1 VTRAWALP
9 LAAGAFWTGIFLE
22 GVNKGG
28 PSPATSFFVLAL
40 GLVGIGATLVPRGR
54 AYLGS
59 AVGLVLILSFGLL
72 GTGWAGVR
80 DAHVRASP
88 LAALAGRSVTVLGS
102 IESPPARGMFG
113 WTASMRVEF
122 VIPRAPSAPAAAIR
136 LSDPVWLEGHGLPP
150 NLRPGDRVAVDG
162 TLAQLRGSFGAYL
175 RHRGYPAV
183 LSADRLHDRGPPR
196 SFLRRAANRVRGAFG
211 QSLQR
216 VFPRREAGLLMGLA
230 LGDTSRLDPR
240 IEESFRATGLSHLTA
255 VSGENLAMFTAPILG
270 AAMLLRLGRSA
281 RLLVGVVA
289 VVFFVLLTGGEP
301 SVLRAAAMAG
311 LTLLGVFLGRP
322 RSPPAILAGAV
333 LLLLGNNPTLVYSI
347 GFRLSVAATAGI
359 AVLAGPLSDRFRWL
373 PRGLALAAATTIA
386 AQAGVTPLLLYHFG
400 VVPLVSV
407 PANLLAFP
415 AVGPAMILGLL
426 AAALGTVAHPVGVVI
441 GVLARLPLGY
451 LEGLAQRLA
460 RSPLPSVTSAGG
472 HLPELLVGL
481 LVLGGLAWWIRT
493 GARLHGRAVAVA
505 LFILPLFVWSSA
517 VRSGPPATLTVTFF
531 DVGQGDAALVRSPA
545 GASILIDGG
554 PDPDL
559 VVRKLAA
566 LGIRRL
572 DLIVATHQHADHVG
586 GLPSVLA
593 RFPVGLVLDP
603 GCRDDA
609 PAYAAFLSAVRSAG
623 VSFRHPR
630 SGAGFLLGDVS
641 VEVLGPDRCFNGTNS
656 DPNNDSLVL
665 RVVVAGSA
673 VLFPGD
679 AEQPNQAELLR
690 DEAALLPA
698 QVLKVPHHGG
708 ATSSPSFFKVVH
720 ASVAIVS
727 VGMNRYG
734 HPAASV
740 LQELARDG
748 MRVFRTDRSGDVTV
762 SFRGGDVLVDT
773 ET

>member
-1 VTRAWALP
+1 
-9 LAAGAFWTGIFLE
+9 LE

-88 LAALAGRSVTVLGS
+88 LAALAERSVTVLGS

-183 LSADRLHDRGPPR
+183 LLADRFPDRGPPT
-196 SFLRRAANRVRGAFG
+196 SVLRRAANGVRGAFG

-373 PRGLALAAATTIA
+373 PRGLALAAGTTIA

-493 GARLHGRAVAVA
+493 GARLHSRAVAVA
-505 LFILPLFVWSSA
+505 LLILPLFVWSSA

-531 DVGQGDAALVRSPA
+531 DVGWGDSALVRTPG

-554 PDPDL
+554 ADPEL
-559 VVRKLAA
+559 VATKLAA
-566 LGIRRL
+566 LGVRRV
-572 DLIVATHQHADHVG
+572 DLMVATHPHADHVA
-586 GLPSVLA
+586 GLPAVLA
-593 RFPVGLVLDP
+593 RFRVALVIDP
-603 GCRDDA
+603 GCRGDS
-609 PAYAAFLSAVRSAG
+609 PYYALFLGAVRSAA
-623 VSFRHPR
+623 VPFRHPR
-630 SGAGFLLGDVS
+630 AGASFLVGDVRIR
-641 VEVLGPDRCFNGTNS
+641 VLGPEHCFRGTRS
-656 DPNNDSLVL
+656 DANNDSLVL
-665 RVVVAGSA
+665 RMDIGSA
-673 VLFPGD
+673 SILFPGD
-679 AEQPNQAELLR
+679 AEEASQADLLR
-690 DEAALLPA
+690 DASGALPTM
-698 QVLKVPHHGG
+698 VLKVPHHGG
-708 ATSSPSFFKVVH
+708 ATNQPGFLAAMH
-720 ASVAIVS
+720 AGLAVVS
-727 VGMNRYG
+727 VGPNRFG
-734 HPAASV
+734 HPVASV

>member
-1 VTRAWALP
+1 MRAWALP
-9 LAAGAFWTGIFLE
+9 IAAGAFWSGILL
-22 GVNKGG
+22 KGLNQTDTT
-28 PSPATSFFVLAL
+28 PATSFLILAL
-40 GLVGIGATLVPRGR
+40 GVVGIGAMLVRGAR
-54 AYLGS
+54 ARLGS
-59 AVGLVLILSFGLL
+59 AVWLVLILSFGSL
-72 GTGWAGVR
+72 GAGWAGVR

-88 LAALAGRSVTVLGS
+88 LAALAGRPVTVFGS
-102 IESPPARGMFG
+102 VESLPASGMLG
-113 WTASMRVEF
+113 WTTTMRAEY
-122 VIPRAPSAPAAAIR
+122 VIPRAVTGPTAAIQ
-136 LSDPVWLEGHGLPP
+136 LSDPVWVEGHGVAP
-150 NLRPGDRVAVDG
+150 NLHPGDRVAVDG
-162 TLAQLRGSFGAYL
+162 TLAGLRGSFGAYL
-175 RHRGYPAV
+175 RHRGFPAV
-183 LSADRLHDRGPPR
+183 LSADRLHDRGPPT
-196 SFLRRAANRVRGAFG
+196 SFLRRLANRVRGAFS

-216 VFPRREAGLLMGLA
+216 VLPRREAGLLMGLA

-281 RLLVGVVA
+281 RLLVGVAA

-311 LTLLGVFLGRP
+311 LTLLAVFLGRP
-322 RSPPAILAGAV
+322 RSPPVILAGAV
-333 LLLLGNNPTLVYSI
+333 LLLLGNTPTLVYSI

-359 AVLAGPLSDRFRWL
+359 AVLAGPLGERLRWL
-373 PRGLALAAATTIA
+373 PRGVALAAGTTIA

-426 AAALGTVAHPVGVVI
+426 GAALGTLAQPVGVIV
-441 GVLARLPLGY
+441 GALARLPLGY
-451 LEGLAQRLA
+451 LEGLAHRLA

-472 HLPELLVGL
+472 QLPELLAGL
-481 LVLGGLAWWIRT
+481 FVLGGLAWWVRA
-493 GARLHGRAVAVA
+493 GARLHRRAVAVA
-505 LFILPLFVWSSA
+505 LLVLPLFVWSSA
-517 VRSGPPATLTVTFF
+517 VRSGAPSTLTVTFF

-566 LGIRRL
+566 LGVRRL

-630 SGAGFLLGDVS
+630 SGTSFLLSDVS
-641 VEVLGPDRCFNGTNS
+641 VQVLGPERCFDGTNS

-679 AEQPNQAELLR
+679 AEQPNQANLLR
-690 DEAALLPA
+690 DEIALLPA

-708 ATSSPSFFKVVH
+708 ATSDPSFFEVVH
-720 ASVAIVS
+720 ASVAVVS
-727 VGMNRYG
+727 VGPNRYG
-734 HPAASV
+734 HPVASV
-740 LQELARDG
+740 LQELAGDG

-762 SFRGGDVLVDT
+762 SFRRGDVLVDA